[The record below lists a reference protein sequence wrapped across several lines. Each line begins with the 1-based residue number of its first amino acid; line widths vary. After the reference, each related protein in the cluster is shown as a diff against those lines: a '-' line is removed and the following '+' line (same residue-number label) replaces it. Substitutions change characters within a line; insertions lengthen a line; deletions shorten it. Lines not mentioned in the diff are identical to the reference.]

1 MDFRDGDF
9 AAEARSTSVPRE
21 VARAHPLDAPRVA
34 EGAEAI
40 VAEKAFV
47 DPLGALLSQARDSDD
62 EDRDGEA
69 TTATSSS
76 DDDEAT
82 DATTSSRDDDEDREA
97 CAEWEAK
104 KRHFVARAARA
115 ADSGADS
122 RRRFVAAG
130 TVRARLEALGDPSAL
145 AFANASRVE
154 RQDVVETVA
163 ALRAEIKTAWR
174 EKNRLDAL
182 LLTIRVASL
191 LDVEYPASAA
201 AAADKCAFYPALFG
215 LVCDVLDDAGVA
227 IYDRIKNKSEFD
239 DETGKRVATLPRRFD
254 FRDVREDAKETCLN
268 WFKKIER
275 IEDAVPRVYLQIAT
289 LRCSRFVEDREALAA
304 RFATI
309 VNVELVKI
317 EDPLVGA
324 FARAYAAKAGATLTR
339 LRVGEDKKEKES
351 FLVET
356 LRSALTDFADV
367 VDLFDFPTYAAWK
380 RRDRAAREAQRAREN
395 EDLIDAIENFFV
407 DAFDDEWY
415 AFEDDDANATVAHEG
430 GASRSGGA
438 GEGAEAPDPAFGALA
453 AARDGVRKESVA
465 EAMAWSARCFARRA
479 PKSALVESAADFL
492 ATASVSSACT
502 PETRP
507 MRRALNVA
515 FARACLEAMSAEDA
529 AAAAGAFVSLLNAA
543 SPLSTK
549 NADEKGTLDD
559 DTEGVDPNVLEC
571 ARLVGAR
578 VSETPPPDV
587 ETRIAV
593 ITEAWSIVTRASGT
607 NKSKLKSFLRCAESW
622 TDFALTHV
630 FDEDVVKNDGERFFG
645 GEERCDNVT
654 HALLR
659 DVAAK
664 VTSFLRQP
672 RISTSAAPPTLDEND
687 QAVIERVLTRA
698 LRRERDRGD
707 ASALFESAS
716 LEALVSI
723 LRGDARAS
731 FFRNALRTLLY
742 DGSCTFRSKSNDVG
756 KMFPQSAFLE
766 HESARVFA
774 QRAAAAAHES
784 LSAARN
790 AENAEY
796 ADDAGHAQ
804 KTLLPPNETDRL
816 LVRYVDTNV
825 CFLKS
830 RSAFHEAF
838 RFLTD
843 ARVAYADS
851 DAAQRAV
858 ALSAAWLAP
867 RASTP
872 GVSESR
878 FAAETAAF
886 CRVTAMG
893 VKDDEARVRLYLSAA
908 CAASL
913 RGDEA
918 ATARAS
924 RLVRDAV
931 EHLAKGNRFRATG
944 AAGDASAAETAALCA
959 AALATLDKDSSSETV
974 SSSSESGR
982 SVGNK
987 KSSRRTLGVLAR
999 FVNERRWKDGSAH
1012 RVAANLA
1019 VARAAAALARREP
1032 VAKTPAPF
1040 TRRRLFLLETAH
1052 ACLQTAVDACEMV
1065 DATFVAS
1072 DARAAATM
1080 DVAECVVSSFFPTA
1094 AMRDLAS
1101 ALVSRAREDASSV
1114 SGARDGR
1121 LAAVEK
1127 AVKRFCGAEADAGD
1141 TLSG

>member
-145 AFANASRVE
+145 ALANASRLE

-339 LRVGEDKKEKES
+339 LRVGEDKKENKS

-438 GEGAEAPDPAFGALA
+438 GEGAEAADPAFGALA
-453 AARDGVRKESVA
+453 AARDGVRRESVA

-507 MRRALNVA
+507 MKRALNVA

-543 SPLSTK
+543 SPPPR
-549 NADEKGTLDD
+549 NNMPHEKDDDD
-559 DTEGVDPNVLEC
+559 DTGGVDPNVLEC

-607 NKSKLKSFLRCAESW
+607 NKNALKSFLKCAETW
-622 TDFALTHV
+622 TDFAMTHV
-630 FDEDVVKNDGERFFG
+630 RDEDVVKNVGERFFG
-645 GEERCDNVT
+645 GTSERCRVT
-654 HALLR
+654 TPLLR
-659 DVAAK
+659 DIAAK

-672 RISTSAAPPTLDEND
+672 RISTSAAPPTLDDDD
-687 QAVIERVLTRA
+687 QAVIEQMLTRA

-707 ASALFESAS
+707 WSFFESEPF
-716 LEALVSI
+716 EALVSI

-742 DGSCTFRSKSNDVG
+742 DGSCTSRSKSNDVG

-774 QRAAAAAHES
+774 RRAAAAAHES

-931 EHLAKGNRFRATG
+931 DHLANGNRFRATG

-974 SSSSESGR
+974 SSSSESGGR
-982 SVGNK
+982 VGNK
-987 KSSRRTLGVLAR
+987 KSSRRTLGVLKR

-1012 RVAANLA
+1012 RVAAVLA
-1019 VARAAAALARREP
+1019 VARAAAALGRREK
-1032 VAKTPAPF
+1032 VAETPSKF
-1040 TRRRLFLLETAH
+1040 TRRRCFLLETAH
-1052 ACLQTAVDACEMV
+1052 ACLQTAVDACETV
-1065 DATFVAS
+1065 DVLFVAS
-1072 DARAAATM
+1072 DTRAAATM
-1080 DVAECVVSSFFPTA
+1080 DVAEVVVSSFLPTA
-1094 AMRDLAS
+1094 AMRDLAFS
-1101 ALVSRAREDASSV
+1101 LVSRAREDASSV

-1127 AVKRFCGAEADAGD
+1127 AVKRFRDAEADAGD

>member
-145 AFANASRVE
+145 ALANASRLE

-339 LRVGEDKKEKES
+339 LRVGEDKKEKKS

-438 GEGAEAPDPAFGALA
+438 GEGAEAADPAFGALA
-453 AARDGVRKESVA
+453 AARDGVRRESVA

-507 MRRALNVA
+507 MKRALNVA

-543 SPLSTK
+543 SPPPRNNTPH
-549 NADEKGTLDD
+549 EKDDDD
-559 DTEGVDPNVLEC
+559 DTGGVDPNVLEC

-593 ITEAWSIVTRASGT
+593 LTEAWSIVKRASGT
-607 NKSKLKSFLRCAESW
+607 NPAALKSFLKCAESW

-630 FDEDVVKNDGERFFG
+630 RDEDVSNEGPLFCG

-654 HALLR
+654 TPLLR

-664 VTSFLRQP
+664 VTSFLRRP
-672 RISTSAAPPTLDEND
+672 RISTSTAGSATLDDDD

-707 ASALFESAS
+707 FSALFESEPF
-716 LEALVSI
+716 EALVSI

-742 DGSCTFRSKSNDVG
+742 DGSCTSRSKSNDVG

-766 HESARVFA
+766 DESARVFA
-774 QRAAAAAHES
+774 RRAAAAAHES

-931 EHLAKGNRFRATG
+931 DHLANGNRFRATG

-974 SSSSESGR
+974 SSSSESGGR
-982 SVGNK
+982 VGNK
-987 KSSRRTLGVLAR
+987 KSSRRTLGVLKR
-999 FVNERRWKDGSAH
+999 FVDERRWKDGSAH
-1012 RVAANLA
+1012 RVAAVLA
-1019 VARAAAALARREP
+1019 VARAAAALGRREK
-1032 VAKTPAPF
+1032 VAETPSKF
-1040 TRRRLFLLETAH
+1040 TRRRCFLLETAH
-1052 ACLQTAVDACEMV
+1052 ACLQTAVDACETV
-1065 DATFVAS
+1065 DVLFVAS
-1072 DARAAATM
+1072 DTRAAATM
-1080 DVAECVVSSFFPTA
+1080 DVAEVVVSSFLPTA
-1094 AMRDLAS
+1094 AMRDLAFS
-1101 ALVSRAREDASSV
+1101 LVSRAREDASSV

-1127 AVKRFCGAEADAGD
+1127 AVKRFRDAEADAGD